1 MTKWNFKEMGTGL
14 DHVVA
19 LVDVTESVATTVLF
33 VCIFLCVCVCARV
46 GVSDIRELLQ
56 KFQRD
61 DHVEKLIKDLTFL
74 QGGDLEEDV
83 DQETDMM
90 LGSAWDGA
98 RGSVWQCLCL
108 CGSVFWLAYVQYVI
122 VFLKVCMQHLNIPVI
137 FMAISPVNDAE
148 TN

>member
-19 LVDVTESVATTVLF
+19 LVDVTESVGSTGFF
-33 VCIFLCVCVCARV
+33 VCMCVCVRV

-61 DHVEKLIKDLTFL
+61 DHVEKLIKDLVYL

-90 LGSAWDGA
+90 LGSVCDCVCAF
-98 RGSVWQCLCL
+98 
-108 CGSVFWLAYVQYVI
+108 FWAVLVPVCECVLACIRAIYDC
-122 VFLKVCMQHLNIPVI
+122 FLEGMYATPEYRCQSFSRP
-137 FMAISPVNDAE
+137 FRQ
-148 TN
+148 

>member
-19 LVDVTESVATTVLF
+19 LVDVTESVGSTVLF
-33 VCIFLCVCVCARV
+33 VCMCVCVRV

-61 DHVEKLIKDLTFL
+61 DHVDKLIRDLVFL

-83 DQETDMM
+83 NQETDMM
-90 LGSAWDGA
+90 LGSVCDGVCA
-98 RGSVWQCLCL
+98 LFWQCRCL
-108 CGSVFWLAYVQYVI
+108 CVSVFWLAYVQYMI
-122 VFLKVCMQHLNIPVI
+122 VFLKVCMQRLNIGASH
-137 FMAISPVNDAE
+137 FQGHFASE
-148 TN
+148 